1 MAQTNATRE
10 YRVNRYASI
19 VGYGNAWQVINEV
32 TGLTGEV
39 IYPSYEAARDGAR
52 EVGNHYYNVERRA
65 GWR

>member
-1 MAQTNATRE
+1 MSQTNTARE

-32 TGLTGEV
+32 TGLVGDIT
-39 IYPSYEAARDGAR
+39 YPSYEAARDAAG
-52 EVGNHYYNVERRA
+52 EVGNHYYTIERRA